1 MMMKTRILIAFGFIS
16 LLFGCY
22 KQEDDRSINNQ
33 LSSYLDGDYSLYR
46 VEADGVSTYY
56 FDTPVFLSFLSAYG
70 LESPNVFDYNGSG
83 AVDAADLTQ
92 TLSGFG
98 ATYSPNYDLYSADI
112 YLQASSGWGINLQGW
127 NVCFL
132 KTTPW
137 DESPPGNFIPD
148 TLKSFFLDGVLEDGT
163 FTKVWYYKN

>member
-1 MMMKTRILIAFGFIS
+1 MTMKTKILIVSGFIS
-16 LLFGCY
+16 LFFGCY
-22 KQEDDRSINNQ
+22 KQEENRSMNAP
-33 LSSYLDGDYSLYR
+33 LSIYLEGEYSLYR

-56 FDTPVFLSFLSAYG
+56 FDTPALLSFLSAYG
-70 LESPNVFDYNGSG
+70 FESPNVFDYNGSG
-83 AVDAADLTQ
+83 AVDASDLAE

-98 ATYSPNYDLYSADI
+98 NVYTPNYDLYSADI

-127 NVCFL
+127 DVCFL

-148 TLKSFFLDGVLEDGT
+148 TLKSFFLEGVLQGGT